1 MSHATRLTLAALV
14 VLCFATAGWSQEG
27 PRLPAATLSADR
39 QPAQSP
45 QLLAQSGPAN
55 QNVQTGLMLSML
67 GLMLTMLAFLMSM
80 AARAARAKREQ
91 QQRDEE
97 EERRRQAERWARE
110 REQRE
115 QR

>member
-27 PRLPAATLSADR
+27 PRSPGATLSADR

-55 QNVQTGLMLSML
+55 QNVQTGVMLSML
-67 GLMLTMLAFLMSM
+67 GMMLAMLAFLMSI
-80 AARAARAKREQ
+80 AVRAARAKREQ